1 MNSNDLKKFASMPE
15 VYCALHSK
23 AFLSGE
29 FSSMTPS
36 EQERYLEQN
45 HKIHT
50 YNTQM
55 EKIQNNDIFRKNM
68 TI

>member
-1 MNSNDLKKFASMPE
+1 MNGNDMKKFASMPE

-23 AFLSGE
+23 VFLSGE
-29 FSSMTPS
+29 FSAMSPQKQ
-36 EQERYLEQN
+36 EQYLEQN

-50 YNTQM
+50 YNAQM
-55 EKIQNNDIFRKNM
+55 EKIQNNDIFRRNM